1 MDSNVVDRLSL
12 STQLHN
18 SAFVESGA
26 SGGQNQE
33 VMADAHECSSSGLDK
48 GPNGV
53 GQVTHFLSASRSFR
67 NRELQIDATTSITG
81 DHTYYSTA
89 PQELWTELLP
99 KDLQDQNFVSNTQ
112 NNEGESSCV
121 EVHLL
126 GQCDLVLLS
135 LLAEGGQAHVYS
147 AKCEKFSTPVVVKR
161 LKQLKQG
168 NVDLYRLQRRM
179 EMVMKMRKKNNSA
192 ICRVFGVGK
201 DFVGNA
207 WVVMEQMAGDLRTLI
222 DRRMCYLED
231 GQMPF
236 DYYNTITMMMQIAQG
251 MEDLHRCDLIH
262 SDLKASNIL
271 VTPVIMDPKG
281 EEVDGSQQ
289 AVESMYFYVKIG
301 DFEAS
306 DGVVGTRFW
315 RSPEVLQAVKNDAK
329 PILSPAADVYSYGM
343 LCYELLT
350 GHIPFV
356 NCARTDYDVV
366 LSGKRPEL
374 PAHVNP
380 TMKEL
385 LHACWITEPRKR
397 PGWTWIVK
405 VLKDEL
411 MSHPPGSQ
419 QPKRR
424 AQPRMKREGQEI
436 ENAVHN
442 LEFSTY
448 HSWEVAAVQEL
459 GVETFETWEEKV
471 FRETLPVLY
480 VLSKLREAFRQD
492 PYSIRFLNPQPTF
505 WETNSTFNKVLCA
518 FDEVWQLVKE
528 TWASHVTEGSRHGES
543 GTGGESGTDVID
555 GSEMETLEKGQLVKE
570 TWANYV
576 TEGSR
581 HGESGI
587 GGESGTDVIDGSE
600 METLEEGQIV
610 AQRETERTVSEMW
623 ANEVLEPYNLLGPTA
638 EDWLKKVLAI
648 SKEWQ
653 VFRATLNTWHTENQN
668 SFRSWQE
675 KLQKSSSAWKEV
687 CVAIHAWH
695 LESPTAFI
703 VWQILKKEKNASLFQ
718 HFDNFETFQ
727 KPAAT
732 FLFDGVA
739 IWPDNYAK
747 NIYVS

>member
-1 MDSNVVDRLSL
+1 
-12 STQLHN
+12 
-18 SAFVESGA
+18 
-26 SGGQNQE
+26 
-33 VMADAHECSSSGLDK
+33 
-48 GPNGV
+48 
-53 GQVTHFLSASRSFR
+53 
-67 NRELQIDATTSITG
+67 
-81 DHTYYSTA
+81 
-89 PQELWTELLP
+89 
-99 KDLQDQNFVSNTQ
+99 
-112 NNEGESSCV
+112 
-121 EVHLL
+121 
-126 GQCDLVLLS
+126 
-135 LLAEGGQAHVYS
+135 
-147 AKCEKFSTPVVVKR
+147 
-161 LKQLKQG
+161 
-168 NVDLYRLQRRM
+168 
-179 EMVMKMRKKNNSA
+179 
-192 ICRVFGVGK
+192 
-201 DFVGNA
+201 
-207 WVVMEQMAGDLRTLI
+207 
-222 DRRMCYLED
+222 
-231 GQMPF
+231 
-236 DYYNTITMMMQIAQG
+236 
-251 MEDLHRCDLIH
+251 
-262 SDLKASNIL
+262 
-271 VTPVIMDPKG
+271 
-281 EEVDGSQQ
+281 
-289 AVESMYFYVKIG
+289 
-301 DFEAS
+301 
-306 DGVVGTRFW
+306 
-315 RSPEVLQAVKNDAK
+315 
-329 PILSPAADVYSYGM
+329 
-343 LCYELLT
+343 
-350 GHIPFV
+350 
-356 NCARTDYDVV
+356 
-366 LSGKRPEL
+366 
-374 PAHVNP
+374 
-380 TMKEL
+380 
-385 LHACWITEPRKR
+385 
-397 PGWTWIVK
+397 
-405 VLKDEL
+405 
-411 MSHPPGSQ
+411 
-419 QPKRR
+419 
-424 AQPRMKREGQEI
+424 MKREGQEI

-555 GSEMETLEKGQLVKE
+555 GSEMETLE
-570 TWANYV
+570 
-576 TEGSR
+576 
-581 HGESGI
+581 
-587 GGESGTDVIDGSE
+587 
-600 METLEEGQIV
+600 EGQIV
-610 AQRETERTVSEMW
+610 AQRETERTVTEMW

-653 VFRATLNTWHTENQN
+653 VFRATLNAWHTENQN